1 MKSGRVRG
9 GPGRSEK
16 VRKGPKRSWAAAIG
30 LILCWA
36 TSPAG
41 AQTVAAPDANP
52 FQLNAVGIELGGSV
66 LGELWNL
73 NDGREWLLDG
83 SASFSWSFKEGLALV
98 VRFHNIRVIQATEN
112 AFVQGFSPIVRWR
125 MRERGSWRLY
135 AEVGPGISWSDV
147 TVPPRGTKF
156 NYLFEGGGG
165 IQRRLGRN
173 TQLVLGATFLHI
185 SNNGRE
191 GRGRNPDI
199 EAVGPHAAI
208 TVTF

>member
-1 MKSGRVRG
+1 MRFREVPPSPRRIAVAAIT
-9 GPGRSEK
+9 SML
-16 VRKGPKRSWAAAIG
+16 WAA
-30 LILCWA
+30 
-36 TSPAG
+36 SPAG
-41 AQTVAAPDANP
+41 AQTGTAPETNP
-52 FQLNAVGIELGGSV
+52 FQHNTVGIELGGSA

-83 SASFSWSFKEGLALV
+83 TASFAWAFKDGMALV
-98 VRFHNIRVIQATEN
+98 VRFHNIRVFQATEN

-165 IQRRLGRN
+165 VQRRLGRN
-173 TQLVLGATFLHI
+173 SHLVLGATFLHI

-199 EAVGPHAAI
+199 EAIGPHAAI

>member
-1 MKSGRVRG
+1 MRG
-9 GPGRSEK
+9 QSARQRLVST
-16 VRKGPKRSWAAAIG
+16 SLACL
-30 LILCWA
+30 LIVSA
-36 TSPAG
+36 SPAAYG
-41 AQTVAAPDANP
+41 QSLDPAEQNP
-52 FQLNAVGIELGGSV
+52 FDRNVVGVELGGSV

-73 NDGREWLLDG
+73 NDEREWLLDG
-83 SASFSWSFKEGLALV
+83 TASFVWPFKDGIALV
-98 VRFHNIRVIQATEN
+98 VRFHNIRVFQETEN

-125 MRERGSWRLY
+125 MRERGSWRFY

-165 IQRRLGRN
+165 IQRRLGSN
-173 TQLVLGATFLHI
+173 SHLVLGATFLHI

-199 EAVGPHAAI
+199 EAVGAQVAVG
-208 TVTF
+208 VTF

>member
-1 MKSGRVRG
+1 MRVVAMVWFG
-9 GPGRSEK
+9 VLALCAAP
-16 VRKGPKRSWAAAIG
+16 AAAQTG
-30 LILCWA
+30 AA
-36 TSPAG
+36 TE
-41 AQTVAAPDANP
+41 TNP
-52 FQLNAVGIELGGSV
+52 FQDSAVGIELGGSV

-83 SASFSWSFKEGLALV
+83 TGSFSWSFREGFALV
-98 VRFHNIRVIQATEN
+98 VRFHNIRVFQATEN

-125 MRERGSWRLY
+125 MRERGSWRFY

-165 IQRRLGRN
+165 VQRRLGRN

-199 EAVGPHAAI
+199 EAIGPHVAI
-208 TVTF
+208 AVTF